1 MKAEQTNSKN
11 PLAKFQKVK
20 VLNEL
25 GRIDEAQAELEL
37 LLKLTPK
44 EPPIH
49 LELGDLYKRQGD
61 HIKAAHHY
69 KIYLDLDPKDQ
80 NHVKAKLE

>member
-1 MKAEQTNSKN
+1 M
-11 PLAKFQKVK
+11 
-20 VLNEL
+20 LNEL
-25 GRIDEAQAELEL
+25 GRLDEAQTELEL

-49 LELGDLYKRQGD
+49 LELGDLYKKAGE
-61 HIKAAHHY
+61 HIKAARHY

-80 NHVKAKLE
+80 NHVKAKLEQAHIDPESPEDYDI